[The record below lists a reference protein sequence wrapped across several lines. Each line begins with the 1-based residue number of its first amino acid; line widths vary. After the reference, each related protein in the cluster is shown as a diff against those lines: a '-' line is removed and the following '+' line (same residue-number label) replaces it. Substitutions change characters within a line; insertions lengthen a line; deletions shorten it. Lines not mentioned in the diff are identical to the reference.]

1 MIGET
6 ADIALYIEEQAA
18 VLAAICKYI
27 INASSK
33 NIMICRLMATVIL
46 ACQSTISSLD
56 EDVSQYESELTI
68 IRHCMV
74 MINVYLGY
82 VFRRRSHNSKFGDD
96 LMVVYAD
103 LVMSLLEKIV
113 DPSNI
118 TGPAASVI
126 AMFTV

>member
-18 VLAAICKYI
+18 ILAAICKYI
-27 INASSK
+27 IYASSE
-33 NIMICRLMATVIL
+33 NVMIYRRMATVVL
-46 ACQSTISSLD
+46 ACESIISSLD

-82 VFRRRSHNSKFGDD
+82 VLRRRSHISRFGDD
-96 LMVVYAD
+96 LMVVYAA
-103 LVMSLLEKIV
+103 LVMSSLEKIV